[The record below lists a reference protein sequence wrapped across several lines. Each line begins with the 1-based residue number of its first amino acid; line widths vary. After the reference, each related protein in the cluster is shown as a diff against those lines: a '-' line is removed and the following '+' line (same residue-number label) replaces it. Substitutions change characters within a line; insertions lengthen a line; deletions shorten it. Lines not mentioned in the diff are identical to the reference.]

1 MQTKALFNAMHQSL
15 AKVKPKTPGN
25 TLLDAEDKAS
35 SDTLAESLG
44 ELKANQVG

>member
-25 TLLDAEDKAS
+25 TLPDADDEAS
-35 SDTLAESLG
+35 SDTLADSLG
-44 ELKANQVG
+44 EVKANKVG

>member
-25 TLLDAEDKAS
+25 TLLDAEDEAS
-35 SDTLAESLG
+35 SDTLADSL
-44 ELKANQVG
+44 EEVQVG

>member
-25 TLLDAEDKAS
+25 TLPDSDDEAS
-35 SDTLAESLG
+35 SDTLADSLG
-44 ELKANQVG
+44 EVKANKVG